1 MAKVPA
7 KEPSLNDALQG
18 DLFANALTG
27 TPTKDLS
34 DIPSDGDNAKANT
47 KLKTKAKAKAKA
59 SAKAKS
65 KVQAALE
72 AKAESKGDANTEAKV
87 ESKSK
92 VKTKDKNKAEPK
104 LQAET
109 KSEAT
114 AKSKGKVQA
123 IAEANAESKSE
134 AQTETKVESKSKNK
148 AKAEVKTDAQTKSH
162 DKTKDNAKAQA
173 KAGSKDKVKTKSKAK
188 HQGQSLT
195 SGKDNIKS
203 NEVLLD
209 PSLELILD
217 AADDSNADTQVIST
231 ATATAS
237 ALTKV
242 KANKHAHKANKS
254 QDKDLVLDA
263 NELSNRANMGLLTDT
278 EQTLL
283 SPLFSDVLSEQNILE
298 ESKESLL
305 TPHMSSLLEGQEL
318 EEQALE
324 SELKIVSCTEV
335 NSSASASAG
344 SSTSANT
351 SDSDSTSASSSE
363 SAQSQSYAS
372 NSDTSHSDT
381 KGKSNESVKIEL
393 GLGAL
398 GSLGANLSDSGEF
411 ELKVQ
416 TLQELEALD
425 KASGQDKADTEDNNA
440 KQGSLFL
447 EGYVVGQGGLFD
459 DVNDE
464 VVNNNDDIE
473 LVYVPLKEV
482 SLQEKFSDV
491 LAPSE
496 NLPELG
502 EDESDSDVD
511 IYAPQEPAFNFFEP
525 SPDSLQA
532 SQFPSFGAETSTHT
546 SAGGSAGGSASASTG
561 ANAEVKA
568 MGEGKAVMVNHEV
581 ESDSTMATESQ
592 DDTKVKATATR
603 KARAG
608 AKASA
613 NAGSKSRVKA
623 DSKDGTGASAGVD
636 LVTQVGADA
645 GAEAEA
651 GAGAGAKTSAKAKAK
666 VVYEPYEYPIDPKV
680 YAVCGID
687 EAGRGP
693 LMGDVVAACVI
704 LDHNHMIEGLN
715 DSKKLT
721 EKARD
726 ALAPIIKE
734 QAIAYGIGRASPQEI
749 DSLNILNATF
759 LAMRRAF
766 DAMQKSCNLAL
777 IDGNKIPKTFSDIPM
792 VMEAVVK
799 GDARVAE
806 ISAASI
812 LAKTT
817 RDADCYELD
826 KLYPEYGFARHKGYP
841 TKDHLEALANLPI
854 LPCYRKSYGPVKK
867 LLAGSQDEV
876 GAISPN
882 VQKRLETAKDTKRK
896 KLDELLTENTLISL
910 DDFA

>member
-27 TPTKDLS
+27 TPTKDLK
-34 DIPSDGDNAKANT
+34 DILSDGDNAKANT
-47 KLKTKAKAKAKA
+47 KLKTKSKAKAKA

-65 KVQAALE
+65 TSSAPVHSQSQDKSQATGNSHNKAQAKIE
-72 AKAESKGDANTEAKV
+72 AKADTKADSKAKNKADAKGESKG
-87 ESKSK
+87 
-92 VKTKDKNKAEPK
+92 
-104 LQAET
+104 
-109 KSEAT
+109 
-114 AKSKGKVQA
+114 KGKA
-123 IAEANAESKSE
+123 KADSNAK
-134 AQTETKVESKSKNK
+134 AKTKSKNK
-148 AKAEVKTDAQTKSH
+148 ADVK
-162 DKTKDNAKAQA
+162 AKA
-173 KAGSKDKVKTKSKAK
+173 KLKAK
-188 HQGQSLT
+188 HQSQSLA
-195 SGKDNIKS
+195 SGKDDGKS

-209 PSLELILD
+209 PSLELINNS
-217 AADDSNADTQVIST
+217 AQSSN
-231 ATATAS
+231 ATATTNATAP

-263 NELSNRANMGLLTDT
+263 NANELRNRPNMGLLTDT

-298 ESKESLL
+298 ESKDSILS
-305 TPHMSSLLEGQEL
+305 PHMSSLLEGQEL
-318 EEQALE
+318 EGQELG
-324 SELKIVSCTEV
+324 SELNIVSCTEV
-335 NSSASASAG
+335 NSAASESAISSTSASASA
-344 SSTSANT
+344 SANT
-351 SDSDSTSASSSE
+351 SNSASSSD
-363 SAQSQSYAS
+363 SVQSQSDAS

-398 GSLGANLSDSGEF
+398 GSLGALGANLPDSGEF

-447 EGYVVGQGGLFD
+447 EGYIVGQGGLFD

-464 VVNNNDDIE
+464 VVNNNNDDIE

-502 EDESDSDVD
+502 EDESYSDVD

-532 SQFPSFGAETSTHT
+532 SQLPSLGAEASTHT
-546 SAGGSAGGSASASTG
+546 SVGGSASSASASTG

-581 ESDSTMATESQ
+581 ESDSTMATKSQ

-608 AKASA
+608 AT
-613 NAGSKSRVKA
+613 SRVKA
-623 DSKDGTGASAGVD
+623 DSKDGTGAGAGAD

-645 GAEAEA
+645 GADAEAGAGA

-854 LPCYRKSYGPVKK
+854 LPCYRKSYGPVKN

-876 GAISPN
+876 ETISPN
-882 VQKRLETAKDTKRK
+882 VQKRLETAKDTKQK

>member
-1 MAKVPA
+1 MATVPA
-7 KEPSLNDALQG
+7 NEPSLNDALQG
-18 DLFANALTG
+18 DLFANALTD
-27 TPTKDLS
+27 TPTKDLK
-34 DIPSDGDNAKANT
+34 DILSDGDNAKANT
-47 KLKTKAKAKAKA
+47 KLNTKAKAKAKT

-65 KVQAALE
+65 TASAPAHSHSQDKSQATGNSHNKAHAKIE
-72 AKAESKGDANTEAKV
+72 AKAD
-87 ESKSK
+87 SKSK
-92 VKTKDKNKAEPK
+92 AKT
-104 LQAET
+104 
-109 KSEAT
+109 
-114 AKSKGKVQA
+114 
-123 IAEANAESKSE
+123 
-134 AQTETKVESKSKNK
+134 KSKNK
-148 AKAEVKTDAQTKSH
+148 ADAKGEAKA
-162 DKTKDNAKAQA
+162 NAKL
-173 KAGSKDKVKTKSKAK
+173 KAK
-188 HQGQSLT
+188 QQGQSLA
-195 SGKDNIKS
+195 SGKDNSNS

-209 PSLELILD
+209 SSLELILD
-217 AADDSNADTQVIST
+217 VADGSNADTQVIST
-231 ATATAS
+231 ATATATGS
-237 ALTKV
+237 DLTKV

-263 NELSNRANMGLLTDT
+263 NELRNRANMGLLTDT

-298 ESKESLL
+298 ESKDSLL
-305 TPHMSSLLEGQEL
+305 TPYMSSLLEGQEL

-335 NSSASASAG
+335 NNSASASA
-344 SSTSANT
+344 SANT
-351 SDSDSTSASSSE
+351 SESDSTSASYSE
-363 SAQSQSYAS
+363 SAQSQSDAS

-381 KGKSNESVKIEL
+381 KGKSNESVEPEI

-398 GSLGANLSDSGEF
+398 GSLGDNLSDSGEF

-416 TLQELEALD
+416 TLQELEALN

-464 VVNNNDDIE
+464 VVSNNDDIE
-473 LVYVPLKEV
+473 LVYVPLKKV

-502 EDESDSDVD
+502 EDESYSDVD
-511 IYAPQEPAFNFFEP
+511 IYAPQEPALNFFEP
-525 SPDSLQA
+525 SHDSLQA
-532 SQFPSFGAETSTHT
+532 SQFPALGSEASINT
-546 SAGGSAGGSASASTG
+546 SAGGSASSASASTG
-561 ANAEVKA
+561 ANAEDKA
-568 MGEGKAVMVNHEV
+568 MDEGVAVMVNNEV
-581 ESDSTMATESQ
+581 ENDSTMATESQ
-592 DDTKVKATATR
+592 DDTKVKAKATR

-608 AKASA
+608 A
-613 NAGSKSRVKA
+613 KSRVKA
-623 DSKDGTGASAGVD
+623 DSKDGTGSGAGA
-636 LVTQVGADA
+636 VTQAGADA
-645 GAEAEA
+645 GVEAEA
-651 GAGAGAKTSAKAKAK
+651 GAGAGAKTSAKAKAKAK

-734 QAIAYGIGRASPQEI
+734 HAIAYGIGRASPQEI

-777 IDGNKIPKTFSDIPM
+777 IDGNKIPKTFSDVPM

-812 LAKTT
+812 LAKTA

-841 TKDHLEALANLPI
+841 TKDHLEALAKLPI

-876 GAISPN
+876 GTISPN
-882 VQKRLETAKDTKRK
+882 VQKRLDTAKDTKQK

>member
-27 TPTKDLS
+27 TTTKDLK
-34 DIPSDGDNAKANT
+34 DILSDGDNAKANT
-47 KLKTKAKAKAKA
+47 KLKTKSKAKAKA

-65 KVQAALE
+65 TSSAPVHSQSQDKSQATGNSHNKAQAKIE
-72 AKAESKGDANTEAKV
+72 AKADTKADSKAKNKADAKGESKG
-87 ESKSK
+87 
-92 VKTKDKNKAEPK
+92 
-104 LQAET
+104 
-109 KSEAT
+109 
-114 AKSKGKVQA
+114 KGKA
-123 IAEANAESKSE
+123 KADSNAK
-134 AQTETKVESKSKNK
+134 AKTKSKNK
-148 AKAEVKTDAQTKSH
+148 ADVK
-162 DKTKDNAKAQA
+162 AKA
-173 KAGSKDKVKTKSKAK
+173 KLKAK
-188 HQGQSLT
+188 HQSQSLA
-195 SGKDNIKS
+195 SGKDDGKS

-209 PSLELILD
+209 PSLELINNS
-217 AADDSNADTQVIST
+217 AQSSN
-231 ATATAS
+231 ATATTNATAP

-242 KANKHAHKANKS
+242 KANKHAHHTNKS
-254 QDKDLVLDA
+254 QDKELVLGSNS

-298 ESKESLL
+298 ESKDSLL

-318 EEQALE
+318 EGQALE

-335 NSSASASAG
+335 NSSASA
-344 SSTSANT
+344 NT

-363 SAQSQSYAS
+363 SVQSQSDAS

-398 GSLGANLSDSGEF
+398 GSLGANLPDSGEF

-425 KASGQDKADTEDNNA
+425 KVSGQDKSDAEDNNA

-525 SPDSLQA
+525 SSDSLQA
-532 SQFPSFGAETSTHT
+532 SQFPSLGAEASTHT
-546 SAGGSAGGSASASTG
+546 SAGGSASSASASTG

-568 MGEGKAVMVNHEV
+568 MGEGEAVIVNHEV
-581 ESDSTMATESQ
+581 ESDSTMATKSQ

-603 KARAG
+603 KARA
-608 AKASA
+608 SA
-613 NAGSKSRVKA
+613 KSRVKA
-623 DSKDGTGASAGVD
+623 DSKDGTGAGAD

-645 GAEAEA
+645 GADAEAGAGA

-841 TKDHLEALANLPI
+841 TKDHLEALAKLPI

-876 GAISPN
+876 ETISPN
-882 VQKRLETAKDTKRK
+882 VQKRLETAKDTKQK

>member
-27 TPTKDLS
+27 TPNKDLK

-47 KLKTKAKAKAKA
+47 KLKTKAKAKA

-65 KVQAALE
+65 TASAPVHSQSQDKSPATGNSHNQAQAKIE
-72 AKAESKGDANTEAKV
+72 AKAETKADSKA
-87 ESKSK
+87 
-92 VKTKDKNKAEPK
+92 
-104 LQAET
+104 
-109 KSEAT
+109 
-114 AKSKGKVQA
+114 
-123 IAEANAESKSE
+123 
-134 AQTETKVESKSKNK
+134 KSKNK
-148 AKAEVKTDAQTKSH
+148 ADAKGE
-162 DKTKDNAKAQA
+162 AKA
-173 KAGSKDKVKTKSKAK
+173 KAK
-188 HQGQSLT
+188 LKANHQGQSLT
-195 SGKDNIKS
+195 SGKDNSKS

-217 AADDSNADTQVIST
+217 AADGSNADTQVISTAT

-263 NELSNRANMGLLTDT
+263 NELSNRANMGLLTDN

-298 ESKESLL
+298 ESKDSLL
-305 TPHMSSLLEGQEL
+305 TSHMSSLLEGQEL
-318 EEQALE
+318 EGQALE
-324 SELKIVSCTEV
+324 AELKIVSCTEV
-335 NSSASASAG
+335 INSASASAS
-344 SSTSANT
+344 SSTSVNT

-363 SAQSQSYAS
+363 SAQSQSDAS
-372 NSDTSHSDT
+372 NSETSHSDT

-398 GSLGANLSDSGEF
+398 GSLGANLSDGGEF

-532 SQFPSFGAETSTHT
+532 SQFPSLGAETSTHA
-546 SAGGSAGGSASASTG
+546 SAGGSTSSASACTV

-568 MGEGKAVMVNHEV
+568 IGEGEAVMVNHEV
-581 ESDSTMATESQ
+581 ESDSTMATKSQ

-608 AKASA
+608 AK
-613 NAGSKSRVKA
+613 NRVKA
-623 DSKDGTGASAGVD
+623 DSKEGTGTGAGAGLVAQAGASAGA
-636 LVTQVGADA
+636 GAGASAGAGA

-651 GAGAGAKTSAKAKAK
+651 GAGAKTSAKSKAK

-841 TKDHLEALANLPI
+841 TKDHLEALAKLPI

-882 VQKRLETAKDTKRK
+882 VQKRLETAKDTKQK
-896 KLDELLTENTLISL
+896 KLDELLIENTLISL

>member
-27 TPTKDLS
+27 TPTNDLK

-65 KVQAALE
+65 TASAPVHSQSQDKSPATGNSHNKAQAKIE
-72 AKAESKGDANTEAKV
+72 AKAETKADSKAKA
-87 ESKSK
+87 
-92 VKTKDKNKAEPK
+92 KNKAD
-104 LQAET
+104 
-109 KSEAT
+109 
-114 AKSKGKVQA
+114 AKGESKGKA
-123 IAEANAESKSE
+123 KADSK
-134 AQTETKVESKSKNK
+134 AKSKNK
-148 AKAEVKTDAQTKSH
+148 ADAKGE
-162 DKTKDNAKAQA
+162 AKAKA
-173 KAGSKDKVKTKSKAK
+173 KLKAK
-188 HQGQSLT
+188 HQGQSLA
-195 SGKDNIKS
+195 SGKDNSKS

-217 AADDSNADTQVIST
+217 AADGSNADTQVIST

-298 ESKESLL
+298 ESKDSLL
-305 TPHMSSLLEGQEL
+305 TSHMSSLLEEQEL
-318 EEQALE
+318 EGQALE
-324 SELKIVSCTEV
+324 SELKILNCTEV
-335 NSSASASAG
+335 NSSASASV
-344 SSTSANT
+344 SSSASANT
-351 SDSDSTSASSSE
+351 SDSDSTSASSIK
-363 SAQSQSYAS
+363 SAQSQSDAS

-381 KGKSNESVKIEL
+381 KGKNNESVKIEL

-398 GSLGANLSDSGEF
+398 GSLGALGANLSDSGEF

-447 EGYVVGQGGLFD
+447 EGYIVGQGGLFD

-511 IYAPQEPAFNFFEP
+511 IYAPQEPAFIFFEP
-525 SPDSLQA
+525 SADSLQA
-532 SQFPSFGAETSTHT
+532 SQFPSLGAEASTHT
-546 SAGGSAGGSASASTG
+546 SAGGSASSASASTG

-568 MGEGKAVMVNHEV
+568 MGDGEAVMVNHEV
-581 ESDSTMATESQ
+581 ESDSTMATKSQ
-592 DDTKVKATATR
+592 EDTKVKATATR

-608 AKASA
+608 AK
-613 NAGSKSRVKA
+613 NRVKA
-623 DSKDGTGASAGVD
+623 DPKDGTGASAGAD
-636 LVTQVGADA
+636 LVAQVGA

-651 GAGAGAKTSAKAKAK
+651 GAGAGAKTSAKAKAKAK

-841 TKDHLEALANLPI
+841 TKDHLEALAKLPI

-882 VQKRLETAKDTKRK
+882 VQKRLETAKDTKQK
-896 KLDELLTENTLISL
+896 KLDELLIENTLISL

>member
-18 DLFANALTG
+18 DLFANALTD
-27 TPTKDLS
+27 TTTKDLK
-34 DIPSDGDNAKANT
+34 DILSDGDNAKANT
-47 KLKTKAKAKAKA
+47 QLKTKAKAKAKA
-59 SAKAKS
+59 SAKDKSTASAPVHSQSQDKSQATGNSHNKAQAKI
-65 KVQAALE
+65 E
-72 AKAESKGDANTEAKV
+72 AKADTKADSKAKAKNKADAKGESKG
-87 ESKSK
+87 
-92 VKTKDKNKAEPK
+92 
-104 LQAET
+104 
-109 KSEAT
+109 
-114 AKSKGKVQA
+114 KGKA
-123 IAEANAESKSE
+123 KADSK
-134 AQTETKVESKSKNK
+134 AKAKTKSKNK
-148 AKAEVKTDAQTKSH
+148 DDAKGEAKAK
-162 DKTKDNAKAQA
+162 AKLM
-173 KAGSKDKVKTKSKAK
+173 AK
-188 HQGQSLT
+188 HQNQSLA
-195 SGKDNIKS
+195 SGKDDGKS

-209 PSLELILD
+209 PSLELINNS
-217 AADDSNADTQVIST
+217 AQSSN
-231 ATATAS
+231 ATATTNATAP

-242 KANKHAHKANKS
+242 KANKHAHHANKS
-254 QDKDLVLDA
+254 QYKELVLGSNS

-298 ESKESLL
+298 ESKDSLL
-305 TPHMSSLLEGQEL
+305 TPHMSSLLEG
-318 EEQALE
+318 QALE

-335 NSSASASAG
+335 NSSASASA
-344 SSTSANT
+344 SASYSASANT

-363 SAQSQSYAS
+363 SAQSQSDAS

-398 GSLGANLSDSGEF
+398 GSLVANLPDSGEF

-425 KASGQDKADTEDNNA
+425 KVSGQDKSDAEDNNA

-464 VVNNNDDIE
+464 VVNNNNDDIE

-532 SQFPSFGAETSTHT
+532 SQLPSLGAEASTHT
-546 SAGGSAGGSASASTG
+546 SVGGSASSASASTG
-561 ANAEVKA
+561 ANAE
-568 MGEGKAVMVNHEV
+568 GEVVMVNHEV
-581 ESDSTMATESQ
+581 ESDSTMATKSQ

-608 AKASA
+608 AK
-613 NAGSKSRVKA
+613 SRVKA
-623 DSKDGTGASAGVD
+623 DSNDGTGAGAD

-645 GAEAEA
+645 GADAEA

-841 TKDHLEALANLPI
+841 TKDHLEALAKLPI

-876 GAISPN
+876 ETISPN
-882 VQKRLETAKDTKRK
+882 VQKRLETAKDTKQK

>member
-27 TPTKDLS
+27 TPTKDLK
-34 DIPSDGDNAKANT
+34 DILSDGDNAKANT
-47 KLKTKAKAKAKA
+47 KLKTKANAKAKA

-65 KVQAALE
+65 TSSAPVHSQSQDKSPATGNSHNKAQAKIE
-72 AKAESKGDANTEAKV
+72 AKAETKADSKAKNNADAKGE
-87 ESKSK
+87 
-92 VKTKDKNKAEPK
+92 
-104 LQAET
+104 
-109 KSEAT
+109 
-114 AKSKGKVQA
+114 SKGKA
-123 IAEANAESKSE
+123 KADSK
-134 AQTETKVESKSKNK
+134 AKAKTKSKNK
-148 AKAEVKTDAQTKSH
+148 ADAKGE
-162 DKTKDNAKAQA
+162 AKAKA
-173 KAGSKDKVKTKSKAK
+173 KLKPK
-188 HQGQSLT
+188 HQGQSLA
-195 SGKDNIKS
+195 SGKDNSKS

-217 AADDSNADTQVIST
+217 AADGSNADTQVIS
-231 ATATAS
+231 TATAS

-263 NELSNRANMGLLTDT
+263 NELSNRANVGLLTDT

-318 EEQALE
+318 EEQARE

-335 NSSASASAG
+335 NSSANAIASASY
-344 SSTSANT
+344 STSANT

-363 SAQSQSYAS
+363 SAQSQSDAS

-393 GLGAL
+393 GLEAL
-398 GSLGANLSDSGEF
+398 GSLGALGANLSDSGEF

-425 KASGQDKADTEDNNA
+425 KASGQDKADAEDNNA

-532 SQFPSFGAETSTHT
+532 SQFPSLGAETSTHT

-581 ESDSTMATESQ
+581 ESDSTMATKSQ

-608 AKASA
+608 A
-613 NAGSKSRVKA
+613 KSRVKA

-651 GAGAGAKTSAKAKAK
+651 GAGAGAGAKTSAKAKAKAK

-882 VQKRLETAKDTKRK
+882 VQKRLETAKDTKQK
-896 KLDELLTENTLISL
+896 KLDELLAENTLISL

>member
-18 DLFANALTG
+18 DLFANALTD
-27 TPTKDLS
+27 TTTKDLK
-34 DIPSDGDNAKANT
+34 DILSDGDNAKANT
-47 KLKTKAKAKAKA
+47 KLKTKSKAKAKA

-65 KVQAALE
+65 TSSAPVHSQSQDKSQATGNSHNKAQAKIE
-72 AKAESKGDANTEAKV
+72 AKADTKADSKAKNKADAKGESKG
-87 ESKSK
+87 
-92 VKTKDKNKAEPK
+92 
-104 LQAET
+104 
-109 KSEAT
+109 
-114 AKSKGKVQA
+114 KGKA
-123 IAEANAESKSE
+123 KADSNAK
-134 AQTETKVESKSKNK
+134 AKTKSKNK
-148 AKAEVKTDAQTKSH
+148 ADVK
-162 DKTKDNAKAQA
+162 AKA
-173 KAGSKDKVKTKSKAK
+173 KLKAK
-188 HQGQSLT
+188 HQSQSLA
-195 SGKDNIKS
+195 SGKDDGKS

-209 PSLELILD
+209 PSLELINNS
-217 AADDSNADTQVIST
+217 AQSSNAT
-231 ATATAS
+231 APVLA
-237 ALTKV
+237 KV
-242 KANKHAHKANKS
+242 KANKHSHKANKS
-254 QDKDLVLDA
+254 QDKELVLGS
-263 NELSNRANMGLLTDT
+263 NSKELSNRANMGLLTDT

-298 ESKESLL
+298 ESKDSLL

-318 EEQALE
+318 EGQALE

-335 NSSASASAG
+335 NSSASA
-344 SSTSANT
+344 NT

-363 SAQSQSYAS
+363 SVQSQSDAS

-398 GSLGANLSDSGEF
+398 GSLGANLPDSGEF

-425 KASGQDKADTEDNNA
+425 KVSGQDKSDAEDNNA

-525 SPDSLQA
+525 SSDSLQA
-532 SQFPSFGAETSTHT
+532 SQFPSLGAEASTHT
-546 SAGGSAGGSASASTG
+546 SAGGSASSASASTG

-568 MGEGKAVMVNHEV
+568 MGEGEAVIVNHEV
-581 ESDSTMATESQ
+581 ESDSTMATKSQ

-608 AKASA
+608 AK
-613 NAGSKSRVKA
+613 SRVKA
-623 DSKDGTGASAGVD
+623 DSKDGTGAGAD

-645 GAEAEA
+645 GADAEAGA

-841 TKDHLEALANLPI
+841 TKDHLEALAKLPI

-876 GAISPN
+876 ETISPN
-882 VQKRLETAKDTKRK
+882 VQKRLETAKDTKQK

>member
-18 DLFANALTG
+18 DLFANALIG

-47 KLKTKAKAKAKA
+47 QLKTKAKAKAKA
-59 SAKAKS
+59 SAKDKSTASAPVHSQSQDKSQATGNSHNKAQAKI
-65 KVQAALE
+65 E
-72 AKAESKGDANTEAKV
+72 AKADTKADSKSKAKNKADAKGESKG
-87 ESKSK
+87 
-92 VKTKDKNKAEPK
+92 
-104 LQAET
+104 
-109 KSEAT
+109 
-114 AKSKGKVQA
+114 KGKA
-123 IAEANAESKSE
+123 KADSK
-134 AQTETKVESKSKNK
+134 AKAKTKSKNK
-148 AKAEVKTDAQTKSH
+148 DDAKGEAKAK
-162 DKTKDNAKAQA
+162 AKL
-173 KAGSKDKVKTKSKAK
+173 KAK
-188 HQGQSLT
+188 HQGQSLA
-195 SGKDNIKS
+195 SGKDDGKS

-209 PSLELILD
+209 PSLELINNS
-217 AADDSNADTQVIST
+217 AQSSN
-231 ATATAS
+231 ATATTNATAP

-242 KANKHAHKANKS
+242 KANKHAHHTNKS
-254 QDKDLVLDA
+254 QDKELVLGSNS

-298 ESKESLL
+298 ESKDSLL
-305 TPHMSSLLEGQEL
+305 TPHMSSLLEEQEL
-318 EEQALE
+318 EGQALE

-335 NSSASASAG
+335 NSSASESAS

-363 SAQSQSYAS
+363 SAQSQSDAS

-398 GSLGANLSDSGEF
+398 GSLGSLGANLTDGGEF

-425 KASGQDKADTEDNNA
+425 KVSGQDKSDAEDNNA

-464 VVNNNDDIE
+464 VVNNNNNDDIE

-532 SQFPSFGAETSTHT
+532 SQFPSLSAEASTHT
-546 SAGGSAGGSASASTG
+546 SAGGSASSASASTG

-568 MGEGKAVMVNHEV
+568 MGEGEAVIVNHEV
-581 ESDSTMATESQ
+581 ESDSTMATKSQ

-603 KARAG
+603 KARA
-608 AKASA
+608 SA
-613 NAGSKSRVKA
+613 KSRVKA
-623 DSKDGTGASAGVD
+623 DSKDGTGAGAD

-645 GAEAEA
+645 GADAEA

-841 TKDHLEALANLPI
+841 TKDHLEALAKLPI

-876 GAISPN
+876 ETISPN
-882 VQKRLETAKDTKRK
+882 VQKRLETAKDTKQK

>member
-7 KEPSLNDALQG
+7 NEPSLNDALQG

-27 TPTKDLS
+27 TTTKDLS

-59 SAKAKS
+59 SAKDKSTASAPVHSQSQDKSQATGNSHNKAQAKI
-65 KVQAALE
+65 E
-72 AKAESKGDANTEAKV
+72 AKADTKAD
-87 ESKSK
+87 SKS
-92 VKTKDKNKAEPK
+92 KDKNKDDAK
-104 LQAET
+104 G
-109 KSEAT
+109 EA
-114 AKSKGKVQA
+114 
-123 IAEANAESKSE
+123 
-134 AQTETKVESKSKNK
+134 K
-148 AKAEVKTDAQTKSH
+148 AKAKLM
-162 DKTKDNAKAQA
+162 
-173 KAGSKDKVKTKSKAK
+173 AK
-188 HQGQSLT
+188 HQSQSLA
-195 SGKDNIKS
+195 SGKDDGKS

-209 PSLELILD
+209 PSLELINNS
-217 AADDSNADTQVIST
+217 AQSSN
-231 ATATAS
+231 ATATTNATAP

-242 KANKHAHKANKS
+242 KANKHAHHTNKS
-254 QDKDLVLDA
+254 QDKELVLGSNS

-298 ESKESLL
+298 ESKDSLL

-318 EEQALE
+318 EGQALE

-335 NSSASASAG
+335 NSSASASA
-344 SSTSANT
+344 SASYSASANT

-363 SAQSQSYAS
+363 SAQSQSDAS

-398 GSLGANLSDSGEF
+398 GSLGANLPDSGEF

-525 SPDSLQA
+525 SLDSLQA
-532 SQFPSFGAETSTHT
+532 SQFPSLGAEASTHT
-546 SAGGSAGGSASASTG
+546 SAGGSASSASASTG

-568 MGEGKAVMVNHEV
+568 MGEGEAVIINHEV
-581 ESDSTMATESQ
+581 ESDSTMATKSQ

-608 AKASA
+608 AK
-613 NAGSKSRVKA
+613 SRVKA
-623 DSKDGTGASAGVD
+623 DSKDGTGAGAD

-645 GAEAEA
+645 GADAEAGAGA

-841 TKDHLEALANLPI
+841 TKDHLEALAKLPI

-882 VQKRLETAKDTKRK
+882 VQKRLETAKDTKQK
-896 KLDELLTENTLISL
+896 KLDELLAENTLISL

>member
-18 DLFANALTG
+18 DLFANALTD
-27 TPTKDLS
+27 TTTKDLS

-47 KLKTKAKAKAKA
+47 QLKTKAKAKAKA
-59 SAKAKS
+59 SAKDKSTASAPVHSQSQDKSQATGNSHNKAQAKI
-65 KVQAALE
+65 E
-72 AKAESKGDANTEAKV
+72 AKADTKADSKSKAKNKADAKGESKG
-87 ESKSK
+87 
-92 VKTKDKNKAEPK
+92 
-104 LQAET
+104 
-109 KSEAT
+109 
-114 AKSKGKVQA
+114 KGKA
-123 IAEANAESKSE
+123 KADSK
-134 AQTETKVESKSKNK
+134 AKAKTKSKNK
-148 AKAEVKTDAQTKSH
+148 DDAKGEAKAK
-162 DKTKDNAKAQA
+162 AKL
-173 KAGSKDKVKTKSKAK
+173 KAK
-188 HQGQSLT
+188 HQGQSLA
-195 SGKDNIKS
+195 SGKDDGKS

-209 PSLELILD
+209 PSLELINNS
-217 AADDSNADTQVIST
+217 AQSSNAT
-231 ATATAS
+231 APVLA
-237 ALTKV
+237 KV
-242 KANKHAHKANKS
+242 KANKHSHKANKS
-254 QDKDLVLDA
+254 QDKELVLGSNS

-298 ESKESLL
+298 ESKDSLL

-318 EEQALE
+318 EGQALE

-335 NSSASASAG
+335 NSSASESAS

-363 SAQSQSYAS
+363 SAQSQSDAS

-398 GSLGANLSDSGEF
+398 GSLGSLGANLTDGGEF

-425 KASGQDKADTEDNNA
+425 KVSGQDKSDAEDNNA

-464 VVNNNDDIE
+464 VVNNNNNDDIE

-525 SPDSLQA
+525 SSDSLQA
-532 SQFPSFGAETSTHT
+532 SQFPSLGAEASTHT
-546 SAGGSAGGSASASTG
+546 SAGGSASSASASTG

-568 MGEGKAVMVNHEV
+568 MGEGEAVIVNHEV
-581 ESDSTMATESQ
+581 ESDSTMATKSQ

-608 AKASA
+608 AK
-613 NAGSKSRVKA
+613 SRVKA
-623 DSKDGTGASAGVD
+623 DSKDGTGAGAD

-645 GAEAEA
+645 GADAEA

-841 TKDHLEALANLPI
+841 TKDHLEALAKLPI

-876 GAISPN
+876 ETISPN
-882 VQKRLETAKDTKRK
+882 VQKRLETAKDTKQK

>member
-18 DLFANALTG
+18 DLFANALTD
-27 TPTKDLS
+27 TTTKDLS

-47 KLKTKAKAKAKA
+47 QLKTKAKAKAKA
-59 SAKAKS
+59 SAKDKSTASAPVHSQSQDKSQATGNSHNKAQAKI
-65 KVQAALE
+65 E
-72 AKAESKGDANTEAKV
+72 AKADTKADSKSKAKNKADAKGESKG
-87 ESKSK
+87 
-92 VKTKDKNKAEPK
+92 
-104 LQAET
+104 
-109 KSEAT
+109 
-114 AKSKGKVQA
+114 KGKA
-123 IAEANAESKSE
+123 KADSK
-134 AQTETKVESKSKNK
+134 AKAKTKSKNK
-148 AKAEVKTDAQTKSH
+148 DDAKGEAKAK
-162 DKTKDNAKAQA
+162 AKLM
-173 KAGSKDKVKTKSKAK
+173 AK
-188 HQGQSLT
+188 HQNQSLA
-195 SGKDNIKS
+195 SGKDDGKS

-209 PSLELILD
+209 PSLELINNS
-217 AADDSNADTQVIST
+217 AQSSN
-231 ATATAS
+231 ATATTNATAP

-242 KANKHAHKANKS
+242 KANKHAHHANKS
-254 QDKDLVLDA
+254 QDKELVLGS
-263 NELSNRANMGLLTDT
+263 NSKELSNRANMGLLTDT

-298 ESKESLL
+298 ESKDSLL

-318 EEQALE
+318 EGQALE

-335 NSSASASAG
+335 NSSA
-344 SSTSANT
+344 SANT

-363 SAQSQSYAS
+363 SAQSQSDAS

-398 GSLGANLSDSGEF
+398 GSLGANLPDSGEF

-425 KASGQDKADTEDNNA
+425 KVSGQDKSDAEDNNA

-525 SPDSLQA
+525 SSDSLQA
-532 SQFPSFGAETSTHT
+532 SQFPSLGAEASTHT
-546 SAGGSAGGSASASTG
+546 SAGGSASSASASTG

-568 MGEGKAVMVNHEV
+568 MGEGEAVIVNHEV
-581 ESDSTMATESQ
+581 ESDSTMATKSQ

-603 KARAG
+603 KARA
-608 AKASA
+608 SA
-613 NAGSKSRVKA
+613 KSRVKA
-623 DSKDGTGASAGVD
+623 DSKDGTGAGAD

-645 GAEAEA
+645 GADAEAGAGA

-841 TKDHLEALANLPI
+841 TKDHLEALAKLPI

-876 GAISPN
+876 ETISPN
-882 VQKRLETAKDTKRK
+882 VQKRLETAKDTKQK

>member
-27 TPTKDLS
+27 TPTKDLK
-34 DIPSDGDNAKANT
+34 DILSDGDNARANT

-59 SAKAKS
+59 KASAKAKS
-65 KVQAALE
+65 TASAPVHSQSQDKSPATGNSHNKAQAKIE
-72 AKAESKGDANTEAKV
+72 AKAETKADSKAKNNADAKGE
-87 ESKSK
+87 
-92 VKTKDKNKAEPK
+92 
-104 LQAET
+104 
-109 KSEAT
+109 
-114 AKSKGKVQA
+114 SKGKA
-123 IAEANAESKSE
+123 KADSK
-134 AQTETKVESKSKNK
+134 AKAKTKSKNK
-148 AKAEVKTDAQTKSH
+148 ADAKGE
-162 DKTKDNAKAQA
+162 AKAKA
-173 KAGSKDKVKTKSKAK
+173 KLKAK

-195 SGKDNIKS
+195 SGKDNSKS

-217 AADDSNADTQVIST
+217 AADGSNADTQVIST

-324 SELKIVSCTEV
+324 SELKILSCTEV
-335 NSSASASAG
+335 NSAASESAISSTSDSASA
-344 SSTSANT
+344 SANT

-363 SAQSQSYAS
+363 SAQSQSDAS

-381 KGKSNESVKIEL
+381 KGKSNESVKQEF

-398 GSLGANLSDSGEF
+398 GSLGALGANLSDSGEF

-532 SQFPSFGAETSTHT
+532 SQFPSLGAEASIHT
-546 SAGGSAGGSASASTG
+546 SAGGSASASTG

-636 LVTQVGADA
+636 LVAHVGADA

-651 GAGAGAKTSAKAKAK
+651 GAGAGAKTSAKAKAKAKAK

-867 LLAGSQDEV
+867 LLAGSQDDIET
-876 GAISPN
+876 ISPN
-882 VQKRLETAKDTKRK
+882 VQKRLETAKDTKQK
-896 KLDELLTENTLISL
+896 KLDELLIENTLISL

>member
-27 TPTKDLS
+27 TPTNDLK

-47 KLKTKAKAKAKA
+47 KLKTKDKAKA

-65 KVQAALE
+65 KASAPVHSQSQDKSPATGNSHNKAQAKIE
-72 AKAESKGDANTEAKV
+72 AKAETKADSKDKA
-87 ESKSK
+87 
-92 VKTKDKNKAEPK
+92 KNKAD
-104 LQAET
+104 
-109 KSEAT
+109 
-114 AKSKGKVQA
+114 AKGESKGKA
-123 IAEANAESKSE
+123 KADSK
-134 AQTETKVESKSKNK
+134 AKAKTKSKNK
-148 AKAEVKTDAQTKSH
+148 ADAKGEA
-162 DKTKDNAKAQA
+162 NAKA
-173 KAGSKDKVKTKSKAK
+173 KLKAK
-188 HQGQSLT
+188 HQEQSLT
-195 SGKDNIKS
+195 SGKDNSKS

-217 AADDSNADTQVIST
+217 AADGSNADTQVIST

-254 QDKDLVLDA
+254 QDKDLVLYA

-298 ESKESLL
+298 ESKDSLL
-305 TPHMSSLLEGQEL
+305 TSHMSSLLEEQEL
-318 EEQALE
+318 EGQALE
-324 SELKIVSCTEV
+324 SELKILSCTEV
-335 NSSASASAG
+335 NSSASAS
-344 SSTSANT
+344 SSTSANN

-363 SAQSQSYAS
+363 SAQSQSDAS

-381 KGKSNESVKIEL
+381 KGNSNESVKIEL

-464 VVNNNDDIE
+464 VVNNNNDDIE

-502 EDESDSDVD
+502 EDESYSDVD

-525 SPDSLQA
+525 SADSLQA
-532 SQFPSFGAETSTHT
+532 SQFPSLGSETSTHA
-546 SAGGSAGGSASASTG
+546 SAGGSASSASASTG

-568 MGEGKAVMVNHEV
+568 MDGAEAVMVNHEV

-608 AKASA
+608 AKTSA
-613 NAGSKSRVKA
+613 K
-623 DSKDGTGASAGVD
+623 
-636 LVTQVGADA
+636 
-645 GAEAEA
+645 
-651 GAGAGAKTSAKAKAK
+651 AKAKAK
-666 VVYEPYEYPIDPKV
+666 VVYEPFEYPIDPKV

-841 TKDHLEALANLPI
+841 TKDHLEALAKLPI

-882 VQKRLETAKDTKRK
+882 VQKRLETAKDTKQK
-896 KLDELLTENTLISL
+896 KLDELLIENTLISL

>member
-27 TPTKDLS
+27 TPTNDLK

-47 KLKTKAKAKAKA
+47 KLKTKDKAKA

-65 KVQAALE
+65 KASAPVHSQSQDKSPATGNSHNKAQAKIE
-72 AKAESKGDANTEAKV
+72 AKAETKADSKDKA
-87 ESKSK
+87 
-92 VKTKDKNKAEPK
+92 KNKAD
-104 LQAET
+104 
-109 KSEAT
+109 
-114 AKSKGKVQA
+114 AKGESKGKA
-123 IAEANAESKSE
+123 KADSK
-134 AQTETKVESKSKNK
+134 AKAKTKSKNK
-148 AKAEVKTDAQTKSH
+148 ADAKGEA
-162 DKTKDNAKAQA
+162 NAKA
-173 KAGSKDKVKTKSKAK
+173 KLKAK
-188 HQGQSLT
+188 HQEQSLT
-195 SGKDNIKS
+195 SGKDNSKS

-217 AADDSNADTQVIST
+217 AADGSNADTQVIST
-231 ATATAS
+231 ATATAY

-298 ESKESLL
+298 ESKDSLL
-305 TPHMSSLLEGQEL
+305 TSHMSSLLEEQEL
-318 EEQALE
+318 EGQALE
-324 SELKIVSCTEV
+324 SELKILSCTEV
-335 NSSASASAG
+335 NSSASAS

-363 SAQSQSYAS
+363 SAQSQSDAS

-381 KGKSNESVKIEL
+381 KGNSNESVKIEL

-398 GSLGANLSDSGEF
+398 GSLGANLTDSGEF

-416 TLQELEALD
+416 TLQELGALD

-464 VVNNNDDIE
+464 VVNKNNDDIE

-502 EDESDSDVD
+502 EDESYSDVD

-525 SPDSLQA
+525 SADSLQA
-532 SQFPSFGAETSTHT
+532 SQSPSLGSEVSIHT
-546 SAGGSAGGSASASTG
+546 SAGGSASSASASTG

-568 MGEGKAVMVNHEV
+568 MGDGEAVMVNHEV
-581 ESDSTMATESQ
+581 ESDSTMATKSQ
-592 DDTKVKATATR
+592 EDTKVKATATR

-608 AKASA
+608 AK
-613 NAGSKSRVKA
+613 NRVKA
-623 DSKDGTGASAGVD
+623 DSKDGTGASAGAD
-636 LVTQVGADA
+636 LVAHVGA
-645 GAEAEA
+645 GAEAEAGA

-841 TKDHLEALANLPI
+841 TKDHLEALAKLPI

-876 GAISPN
+876 VAISPN
-882 VQKRLETAKDTKRK
+882 VQKRLETAKDTKQK
-896 KLDELLTENTLISL
+896 KLDELLIENTLISL

>member
-18 DLFANALTG
+18 DLFANALTD
-27 TPTKDLS
+27 TTTKDLK
-34 DIPSDGDNAKANT
+34 DILSDGDNAKANT
-47 KLKTKAKAKAKA
+47 KLKTKSKAKAKA

-65 KVQAALE
+65 TSSAPVHSQSQDKSQATGNSHNKAQAKIE
-72 AKAESKGDANTEAKV
+72 AKADTKADSKAKNKADAKGESKG
-87 ESKSK
+87 
-92 VKTKDKNKAEPK
+92 
-104 LQAET
+104 
-109 KSEAT
+109 
-114 AKSKGKVQA
+114 KGKA
-123 IAEANAESKSE
+123 KADSNAK
-134 AQTETKVESKSKNK
+134 AKTKSKNK
-148 AKAEVKTDAQTKSH
+148 DDAKGEAKAK
-162 DKTKDNAKAQA
+162 AKLM
-173 KAGSKDKVKTKSKAK
+173 AK
-188 HQGQSLT
+188 HQSQSLA
-195 SGKDNIKS
+195 SGKDDGKS

-209 PSLELILD
+209 PSLELINNS
-217 AADDSNADTQVIST
+217 AQSSNAT
-231 ATATAS
+231 APVLA
-237 ALTKV
+237 KV
-242 KANKHAHKANKS
+242 KANKHSHKANKS
-254 QDKDLVLDA
+254 QDKELVLGS
-263 NELSNRANMGLLTDT
+263 NSKELSNRANMGLLTDT

-298 ESKESLL
+298 ESKDSLL

-318 EEQALE
+318 EGQALE

-335 NSSASASAG
+335 NSSASA
-344 SSTSANT
+344 NT

-363 SAQSQSYAS
+363 SVQSQSDAS

-398 GSLGANLSDSGEF
+398 GSLGANLPDSGEF

-425 KASGQDKADTEDNNA
+425 KVSGQDKSDAEDNNA

-525 SPDSLQA
+525 SSDSLQA
-532 SQFPSFGAETSTHT
+532 SQFPSLSAEASTHT
-546 SAGGSAGGSASASTG
+546 SAGGSASSASASTG

-568 MGEGKAVMVNHEV
+568 MGEGEAVIINHEV
-581 ESDSTMATESQ
+581 ESDSTMATKSQ

-608 AKASA
+608 AK
-613 NAGSKSRVKA
+613 SRVKA
-623 DSKDGTGASAGVD
+623 DSKDGTGAGAD

-645 GAEAEA
+645 GADAEAGAGA

-841 TKDHLEALANLPI
+841 TKDHLEALAKLPI

-876 GAISPN
+876 ETISPN
-882 VQKRLETAKDTKRK
+882 VQKRLETAKDTKQK

>member
-47 KLKTKAKAKAKA
+47 QLKTKAKAKAKA
-59 SAKAKS
+59 KASAKDKS
-65 KVQAALE
+65 TASAPVHSQSQDKSQAT
-72 AKAESKGDANTEAKV
+72 GN
-87 ESKSK
+87 
-92 VKTKDKNKAEPK
+92 
-104 LQAET
+104 
-109 KSEAT
+109 
-114 AKSKGKVQA
+114 
-123 IAEANAESKSE
+123 
-134 AQTETKVESKSKNK
+134 
-148 AKAEVKTDAQTKSH
+148 SH
-162 DKTKDNAKAQA
+162 NKAQA
-173 KAGSKDKVKTKSKAK
+173 KIEAKADTKADSKSKAKNKADAKGESKGKGKADFKAKAKNKADAKGEAKAKAKLMAK
-188 HQGQSLT
+188 HQGQSLV
-195 SGKDNIKS
+195 SGKDNSKS

-209 PSLELILD
+209 PSLELINNS
-217 AADDSNADTQVIST
+217 AQSSN
-231 ATATAS
+231 ATATTNATAP
-237 ALTKV
+237 ALAKV

-254 QDKDLVLDA
+254 QDKELVLGSNS
-263 NELSNRANMGLLTDT
+263 NELSNSVNMGLLTDT

-298 ESKESLL
+298 ESKDSLL

-318 EEQALE
+318 EGQALE
-324 SELKIVSCTEV
+324 SELKILRCTEV
-335 NSSASASAG
+335 NSSASASAI
-344 SSTSANT
+344 SSTSDSASANT
-351 SDSDSTSASSSE
+351 SNSDSTSASSSE
-363 SAQSQSYAS
+363 SAQSQSDAS

-398 GSLGANLSDSGEF
+398 GSLGANLPDSGEF

-425 KASGQDKADTEDNNA
+425 KASGQDKSDAEDNNA

-464 VVNNNDDIE
+464 VVNNNNNDDIE

-532 SQFPSFGAETSTHT
+532 SQFPSLGAEASTHT
-546 SAGGSAGGSASASTG
+546 SAGGSASSASASTG

-568 MGEGKAVMVNHEV
+568 MGEGEVVIINHEV
-581 ESDSTMATESQ
+581 ESDSTMATKSQ

-608 AKASA
+608 AK
-613 NAGSKSRVKA
+613 SRVKA
-623 DSKDGTGASAGVD
+623 DSKDGTGAGAD

-645 GAEAEA
+645 GAGADAEAGA
-651 GAGAGAKTSAKAKAK
+651 GAGAGAKTSAKAKAKAK

-841 TKDHLEALANLPI
+841 TKDHLEALAKLPI

-882 VQKRLETAKDTKRK
+882 VQKRLETAKDTKQK

>member
-47 KLKTKAKAKAKA
+47 QLKTKAKAKAKA
-59 SAKAKS
+59 SAKDKS
-65 KVQAALE
+65 TASAPVHSQSQDKSQAT
-72 AKAESKGDANTEAKV
+72 GN
-87 ESKSK
+87 
-92 VKTKDKNKAEPK
+92 
-104 LQAET
+104 
-109 KSEAT
+109 
-114 AKSKGKVQA
+114 
-123 IAEANAESKSE
+123 
-134 AQTETKVESKSKNK
+134 
-148 AKAEVKTDAQTKSH
+148 SH
-162 DKTKDNAKAQA
+162 NKAQA
-173 KAGSKDKVKTKSKAK
+173 KIEAKADTKADSKSKAKNKDDAKGEAKAKAKLKAK
-188 HQGQSLT
+188 HQGQSLA
-195 SGKDNIKS
+195 SGKDDGKS

-209 PSLELILD
+209 PSLELINNS
-217 AADDSNADTQVIST
+217 AQSSN
-231 ATATAS
+231 ATATTNATAP
-237 ALTKV
+237 ALAKV
-242 KANKHAHKANKS
+242 KANKHAHHANKS
-254 QDKDLVLDA
+254 QDKELVLGSNS
-263 NELSNRANMGLLTDT
+263 NELSNSVNMGLLTDT

-298 ESKESLL
+298 ESKDSLL

-318 EEQALE
+318 EGQALE

-335 NSSASASAG
+335 NSAASESASAN
-344 SSTSANT
+344 TSD

-363 SAQSQSYAS
+363 SVQSQSDAS

-381 KGKSNESVKIEL
+381 KGKSNESVKIDL

-398 GSLGANLSDSGEF
+398 GSLGANLPDGGEF

-416 TLQELEALD
+416 TVQELEALD
-425 KASGQDKADTEDNNA
+425 KVSGQDKADTEDNNA

-464 VVNNNDDIE
+464 VVNNNNDDIE

-532 SQFPSFGAETSTHT
+532 SQFPSLGAEASTHT
-546 SAGGSAGGSASASTG
+546 SAGGSASSASASTG

-568 MGEGKAVMVNHEV
+568 MGEGEAVIINHEV
-581 ESDSTMATESQ
+581 ESDSTMATKSQ

-608 AKASA
+608 AK
-613 NAGSKSRVKA
+613 SRVKA
-623 DSKDGTGASAGVD
+623 DSNDGTGAGAD

-645 GAEAEA
+645 GADAEA
-651 GAGAGAKTSAKAKAK
+651 GAGAGAKTSAKAKAKAK

-876 GAISPN
+876 ETISPN
-882 VQKRLETAKDTKRK
+882 VQKRLETAKDTKQK

>member
-18 DLFANALTG
+18 DLFANALTD
-27 TPTKDLS
+27 TTTKDLS

-47 KLKTKAKAKAKA
+47 QLKTKAKAKAKA
-59 SAKAKS
+59 SAKDKSTASAPVHSQSQDKSQATGNSHNKAQAKI
-65 KVQAALE
+65 E
-72 AKAESKGDANTEAKV
+72 AKADTKADSKSKAKNKADAKGESKG
-87 ESKSK
+87 
-92 VKTKDKNKAEPK
+92 
-104 LQAET
+104 
-109 KSEAT
+109 
-114 AKSKGKVQA
+114 KGKA
-123 IAEANAESKSE
+123 KADSK
-134 AQTETKVESKSKNK
+134 AKAKTKSKNK
-148 AKAEVKTDAQTKSH
+148 DDAKGEAKAK
-162 DKTKDNAKAQA
+162 AKLM
-173 KAGSKDKVKTKSKAK
+173 AK
-188 HQGQSLT
+188 HQSQSLA
-195 SGKDNIKS
+195 SGKDDGKS

-209 PSLELILD
+209 PSLELINNS
-217 AADDSNADTQVIST
+217 AQSSN
-231 ATATAS
+231 ATATTNATAP

-242 KANKHAHKANKS
+242 KANKHAHHANKS
-254 QDKDLVLDA
+254 QDKELVLGSNS
-263 NELSNRANMGLLTDT
+263 NELSNSVNMGLLTDT

-298 ESKESLL
+298 ESKDSLL

-318 EEQALE
+318 EGQALE

-335 NSSASASAG
+335 NSAASESAS

-363 SAQSQSYAS
+363 SAQSQSDAS

-398 GSLGANLSDSGEF
+398 GSLGSLGANLTDGGEF

-416 TLQELEALD
+416 TVQELEALD
-425 KASGQDKADTEDNNA
+425 KVSGQDKADTEDNNA

-464 VVNNNDDIE
+464 VVNNNNNDDIE

-532 SQFPSFGAETSTHT
+532 SQFPSLSAEASTHT
-546 SAGGSAGGSASASTG
+546 SAGGSASASTG

-568 MGEGKAVMVNHEV
+568 MGEGEAVIINHEV
-581 ESDSTMATESQ
+581 ESDSTMATKSQ

-608 AKASA
+608 AK
-613 NAGSKSRVKA
+613 SRVKA
-623 DSKDGTGASAGVD
+623 DSNDGTGAGAD

-645 GAEAEA
+645 GAGADAEAGA
-651 GAGAGAKTSAKAKAK
+651 GAGAGAKTSAKAKAKAK

-841 TKDHLEALANLPI
+841 TKDHLEALAKLPI

-882 VQKRLETAKDTKRK
+882 VQKRLETAKDTKQK

>member
-27 TPTKDLS
+27 TTTKDLK
-34 DIPSDGDNAKANT
+34 DILSDGDNAKANT

-59 SAKAKS
+59 SAKDKSTASAPVHSQSQDKSQATGNSHNKAQAKI
-65 KVQAALE
+65 E
-72 AKAESKGDANTEAKV
+72 AKADTKADSKAKAKNKADAKGESKG
-87 ESKSK
+87 
-92 VKTKDKNKAEPK
+92 
-104 LQAET
+104 
-109 KSEAT
+109 
-114 AKSKGKVQA
+114 KGKA
-123 IAEANAESKSE
+123 KADSK
-134 AQTETKVESKSKNK
+134 AKAKTKSKNK
-148 AKAEVKTDAQTKSH
+148 DDAKGEAKAK
-162 DKTKDNAKAQA
+162 AKLM
-173 KAGSKDKVKTKSKAK
+173 AK
-188 HQGQSLT
+188 HQSQSLA
-195 SGKDNIKS
+195 SGKDNSKS

-209 PSLELILD
+209 PSLELINNS
-217 AADDSNADTQVIST
+217 AQSSN
-231 ATATAS
+231 ATATTNATAP

-242 KANKHAHKANKS
+242 KANKHAHHANKS
-254 QDKDLVLDA
+254 QDKELVLGSNS

-298 ESKESLL
+298 ESKDSLL
-305 TPHMSSLLEGQEL
+305 TPHMSSLLEGQDL
-318 EEQALE
+318 EGQALE
-324 SELKIVSCTEV
+324 SELKILSCTEV
-335 NSSASASAG
+335 NSAASESAS

-363 SAQSQSYAS
+363 SAQSQSDAS

-398 GSLGANLSDSGEF
+398 GSLGANLPDSGEF

-425 KASGQDKADTEDNNA
+425 KVSGQDKSDAEDNNA

-464 VVNNNDDIE
+464 VVNNNNDDIE

-532 SQFPSFGAETSTHT
+532 SQFPSLGAEASTHT
-546 SAGGSAGGSASASTG
+546 SAGGSASSASASTG

-568 MGEGKAVMVNHEV
+568 MGEGEGEAVIVNHEV
-581 ESDSTMATESQ
+581 ESDSTMATKSQ

-608 AKASA
+608 AK
-613 NAGSKSRVKA
+613 SRVKA
-623 DSKDGTGASAGVD
+623 DSKDGTGAGAGAGAD

-645 GAEAEA
+645 GAGADAEAGAGA

-841 TKDHLEALANLPI
+841 TKDHLEALAKLPI

-876 GAISPN
+876 ETISPN
-882 VQKRLETAKDTKRK
+882 VQKRLETAKDTKQK

>member
-27 TPTKDLS
+27 TPTKDLP
-34 DIPSDGDNAKANT
+34 DIPSDGDNANANT
-47 KLKTKAKAKAKA
+47 KLKTKAKAKASTKAKCTA
-59 SAKAKS
+59 SAPAHSQSQDKSQATGNSHNQAQAK
-65 KVQAALE
+65 LE
-72 AKAESKGDANTEAKV
+72 AKAETKADSKAKA
-87 ESKSK
+87 
-92 VKTKDKNKAEPK
+92 KNKADAK
-104 LQAET
+104 G
-109 KSEAT
+109 EA
-114 AKSKGKVQA
+114 
-123 IAEANAESKSE
+123 
-134 AQTETKVESKSKNK
+134 K
-148 AKAEVKTDAQTKSH
+148 AKAKL
-162 DKTKDNAKAQA
+162 
-173 KAGSKDKVKTKSKAK
+173 KAK
-188 HQGQSLT
+188 HQGQSLAN
-195 SGKDNIKS
+195 GKDNSNS

-209 PSLELILD
+209 PSLELIVD
-217 AADDSNADTQVIST
+217 AADGSNADTQVIST
-231 ATATAS
+231 ATATATATATDS
-237 ALTKV
+237 VLTKV
-242 KANKHAHKANKS
+242 KANKHAHQANNS
-254 QDKDLVLDA
+254 QDKDPVLDA
-263 NELSNRANMGLLTDT
+263 NELSNRANIGLLTDT

-298 ESKESLL
+298 ESKDSLL
-305 TPHMSSLLEGQEL
+305 TPNMSSLLEGQEL
-318 EEQALE
+318 EGQALE

-335 NSSASASAG
+335 NSSASDSAS
-344 SSTSANT
+344 SSANT
-351 SDSDSTSASSSE
+351 SDSDSTSARSSE
-363 SAQSQSYAS
+363 SAQSQSDAS
-372 NSDTSHSDT
+372 KSDISHSDT
-381 KGKSNESVKIEL
+381 QGNSNERVEPEL
-393 GLGAL
+393 GLGAF
-398 GSLGANLSDSGEF
+398 GSLGALGANLADSGEF

-473 LVYVPLKEV
+473 LVYVPLKDV

-502 EDESDSDVD
+502 EDESYSDVD

-525 SPDSLQA
+525 SADSLQA
-532 SQFPSFGAETSTHT
+532 SQFPSLGTEASPNT
-546 SAGGSAGGSASASTG
+546 SAGGSANSANSASASTG

-568 MGEGKAVMVNHEV
+568 MDEGEAVMINHEV

-608 AKASA
+608 AK
-613 NAGSKSRVKA
+613 SKVKA
-623 DSKDGTGASAGVD
+623 DSKDVTGPGAGA
-636 LVTQVGADA
+636 VTQA
-645 GAEAEA
+645 GAGAEA
-651 GAGAGAKTSAKAKAK
+651 GAGANTSAKAKAKAK

-734 QAIAYGIGRASPQEI
+734 QAIAYGIGRASPKEI

-777 IDGNKIPKTFSDIPM
+777 IDGNKIPKTFSDVPM

-841 TKDHLEALANLPI
+841 TKDHLEALAKLPI

-876 GAISPN
+876 GTISPN
-882 VQKRLETAKDTKRK
+882 VQKRLEIAKDTKQK
-896 KLDELLTENTLISL
+896 KLDELLADHTLISL

>member
-18 DLFANALTG
+18 DLFANALTD
-27 TPTKDLS
+27 TTTKDLK
-34 DIPSDGDNAKANT
+34 DILSDGDNATANT

-65 KVQAALE
+65 TSSAPVHSQSQDKSQATGNSHNKAQAKIE
-72 AKAESKGDANTEAKV
+72 AKADTKADSKAKNKADAKGESKG
-87 ESKSK
+87 
-92 VKTKDKNKAEPK
+92 
-104 LQAET
+104 
-109 KSEAT
+109 
-114 AKSKGKVQA
+114 KGKA
-123 IAEANAESKSE
+123 KADSNAK
-134 AQTETKVESKSKNK
+134 AKTKSKNK
-148 AKAEVKTDAQTKSH
+148 ADVK
-162 DKTKDNAKAQA
+162 AKA
-173 KAGSKDKVKTKSKAK
+173 KLKAK
-188 HQGQSLT
+188 HQSQSLA
-195 SGKDNIKS
+195 SGKDNSKS

-209 PSLELILD
+209 PNLELINNS
-217 AADDSNADTQVIST
+217 AQSSN
-231 ATATAS
+231 ATATTNATAP
-237 ALTKV
+237 ALAKV
-242 KANKHAHKANKS
+242 KANKHAHHANKS
-254 QDKDLVLDA
+254 QDKELVLGSHS
-263 NELSNRANMGLLTDT
+263 NELSNSVNMGLLTDT

-298 ESKESLL
+298 ESKDSLL
-305 TPHMSSLLEGQEL
+305 TPHMSSLLEG
-318 EEQALE
+318 QALE

-335 NSSASASAG
+335 NSSASARASASY
-344 SSTSANT
+344 SSSANT

-363 SAQSQSYAS
+363 SVQSQSDAS

-381 KGKSNESVKIEL
+381 KGKSNESVKIEHGL
-393 GLGAL
+393 GALGAL
-398 GSLGANLSDSGEF
+398 GSLGANLPDGGEF

-464 VVNNNDDIE
+464 VVNNNNDDIE

-502 EDESDSDVD
+502 EDESYSDVD

-532 SQFPSFGAETSTHT
+532 SQLPSLGAEASTHT
-546 SAGGSAGGSASASTG
+546 SAGGSASSASASTG

-581 ESDSTMATESQ
+581 ESDSTMATKSQ

-608 AKASA
+608 AK
-613 NAGSKSRVKA
+613 SRLKA
-623 DSKDGTGASAGVD
+623 DSKDGTGASAGAD
-636 LVTQVGADA
+636 LVAHVGADA
-645 GAEAEA
+645 DAEAEA
-651 GAGAGAKTSAKAKAK
+651 GAGAGAGAKTSAKAKAKAK

-704 LDHNHMIEGLN
+704 LDHNHMTEGLN

-841 TKDHLEALANLPI
+841 TKDHLEALAKLPI

-882 VQKRLETAKDTKRK
+882 VQKRLETAKDTKQK
-896 KLDELLTENTLISL
+896 KLDELLIENTLISL

>member
-47 KLKTKAKAKAKA
+47 QLKTKAKAKAKA
-59 SAKAKS
+59 SAKDKSTASAPVHSQSQDKSQATGNSHNKAQAKI
-65 KVQAALE
+65 E
-72 AKAESKGDANTEAKV
+72 AKADTKADSKAKAKNKADAKGESKG
-87 ESKSK
+87 
-92 VKTKDKNKAEPK
+92 
-104 LQAET
+104 
-109 KSEAT
+109 
-114 AKSKGKVQA
+114 KGKA
-123 IAEANAESKSE
+123 KADSK
-134 AQTETKVESKSKNK
+134 AKAKTKSKNK
-148 AKAEVKTDAQTKSH
+148 DDAKGEAKAK
-162 DKTKDNAKAQA
+162 AKL
-173 KAGSKDKVKTKSKAK
+173 KAK
-188 HQGQSLT
+188 HQGQSLA
-195 SGKDNIKS
+195 SGKDDGKS

-209 PSLELILD
+209 PSLELINNS
-217 AADDSNADTQVIST
+217 AQSSN
-231 ATATAS
+231 ATATTNAT
-237 ALTKV
+237 APARTKV
-242 KANKHAHKANKS
+242 KANKHAHHANKS
-254 QDKDLVLDA
+254 QDKELVLGSNS
-263 NELSNRANMGLLTDT
+263 NELSNSVNMGLLTDT

-298 ESKESLL
+298 ESKDSLL
-305 TPHMSSLLEGQEL
+305 TPHMSSLLEGQDL
-318 EEQALE
+318 EGQALE
-324 SELKIVSCTEV
+324 SELKILSCTEV
-335 NSSASASAG
+335 NSAASESAS

-363 SAQSQSYAS
+363 SAQSQSDAS

-398 GSLGANLSDSGEF
+398 GELGALGANLPDGGEF

-525 SPDSLQA
+525 SLDSLQA
-532 SQFPSFGAETSTHT
+532 SQFPSLGAEASTHT
-546 SAGGSAGGSASASTG
+546 SAGGSASSASASTG

-568 MGEGKAVMVNHEV
+568 MGEGEAVIINHEV
-581 ESDSTMATESQ
+581 ESDSTMATKSQ

-608 AKASA
+608 AK
-613 NAGSKSRVKA
+613 SRVKA
-623 DSKDGTGASAGVD
+623 DSKDGTGAGAD

-645 GAEAEA
+645 GADAEAGAGA

-841 TKDHLEALANLPI
+841 TKDHLEALAKLPI

-882 VQKRLETAKDTKRK
+882 VQKRLETAKDTKQK
-896 KLDELLTENTLISL
+896 KLDELLAENTLISL

>member
-18 DLFANALTG
+18 DLFANALTD
-27 TPTKDLS
+27 TTTKDLK
-34 DIPSDGDNAKANT
+34 DILSDGDNATANT

-65 KVQAALE
+65 KVQAALD
-72 AKAESKGDANTEAKV
+72 AKAESKSEAQTETKAD
-87 ESKSK
+87 SKSK
-92 VKTKDKNKAEPK
+92 SKAKTKDKNKAEPK

-134 AQTETKVESKSKNK
+134 AQTETKVDSKSKNK

-162 DKTKDNAKAQA
+162 AKT
-173 KAGSKDKVKTKSKAK
+173 KDKVKTKSKAK
-188 HQGQSLT
+188 HQNQSLA
-195 SGKDNIKS
+195 SGKDDGKS

-209 PSLELILD
+209 PSLELINNS
-217 AADDSNADTQVIST
+217 AQSSN
-231 ATATAS
+231 ATATTNATAP

-242 KANKHAHKANKS
+242 KANKHAHHANKS
-254 QDKDLVLDA
+254 QDKELVLGSNS

-298 ESKESLL
+298 ESKDSLL

-318 EEQALE
+318 EGQALE

-335 NSSASASAG
+335 NSSASASA
-344 SSTSANT
+344 SASYSASANT

-363 SAQSQSYAS
+363 SAQSQSDAS

-398 GSLGANLSDSGEF
+398 GSLGSLGANLPDGGEF

-425 KASGQDKADTEDNNA
+425 KVSGQDKSDAEDNNA

-464 VVNNNDDIE
+464 VVNNNNDDIE

-502 EDESDSDVD
+502 EDESYSDVD

-532 SQFPSFGAETSTHT
+532 SQFPSLGAEASTHT
-546 SAGGSAGGSASASTG
+546 SAGGSASSASASTG

-568 MGEGKAVMVNHEV
+568 MSEGEVVIINHEV
-581 ESDSTMATESQ
+581 ESDSTMATKSQ

-603 KARAG
+603 KARA
-608 AKASA
+608 SA
-613 NAGSKSRVKA
+613 KSRVKA
-623 DSKDGTGASAGVD
+623 DSKDGTGAGAD

-645 GAEAEA
+645 GADAEAGA
-651 GAGAGAKTSAKAKAK
+651 GAGAGAKTSAKAKAKAK

-882 VQKRLETAKDTKRK
+882 VQKRLETAKDTKQK
-896 KLDELLTENTLISL
+896 KLDELLIENTLISL

>member
-1 MAKVPA
+1 M
-7 KEPSLNDALQG
+7 
-18 DLFANALTG
+18 
-27 TPTKDLS
+27 
-34 DIPSDGDNAKANT
+34 
-47 KLKTKAKAKAKA
+47 
-59 SAKAKS
+59 
-65 KVQAALE
+65 
-72 AKAESKGDANTEAKV
+72 
-87 ESKSK
+87 
-92 VKTKDKNKAEPK
+92 
-104 LQAET
+104 
-109 KSEAT
+109 
-114 AKSKGKVQA
+114 
-123 IAEANAESKSE
+123 
-134 AQTETKVESKSKNK
+134 
-148 AKAEVKTDAQTKSH
+148 
-162 DKTKDNAKAQA
+162 
-173 KAGSKDKVKTKSKAK
+173 
-188 HQGQSLT
+188 
-195 SGKDNIKS
+195 
-203 NEVLLD
+203 LLD
-209 PSLELILD
+209 PSLELINNS
-217 AADDSNADTQVIST
+217 AQSSNAT
-231 ATATAS
+231 APVLA
-237 ALTKV
+237 KV
-242 KANKHAHKANKS
+242 KANKHSHKANKS
-254 QDKDLVLDA
+254 QDKELVLGS
-263 NELSNRANMGLLTDT
+263 NSKELSNRANMGLLTDT

-298 ESKESLL
+298 ESKDSLL

-318 EEQALE
+318 EGQALE

-335 NSSASASAG
+335 NSSASA
-344 SSTSANT
+344 NT

-363 SAQSQSYAS
+363 SVQSQSDAS

-398 GSLGANLSDSGEF
+398 GSLGANLPDSGEF

-425 KASGQDKADTEDNNA
+425 KVSGQDKSDAEDNNA

-525 SPDSLQA
+525 SSDSLQA
-532 SQFPSFGAETSTHT
+532 SQFPSLGAEASTHT
-546 SAGGSAGGSASASTG
+546 SAGGSASSASASTG

-568 MGEGKAVMVNHEV
+568 MGEGEAVIVNHEV
-581 ESDSTMATESQ
+581 ESDSTMATKSQ

-608 AKASA
+608 AK
-613 NAGSKSRVKA
+613 SRVKA
-623 DSKDGTGASAGVD
+623 DSKDGTGAGAD

-645 GAEAEA
+645 GADAEAGAGA

-841 TKDHLEALANLPI
+841 TKDHLEALAKLPI

-876 GAISPN
+876 ETISPN
-882 VQKRLETAKDTKRK
+882 VQKRLETAKDTKQK

>member
-47 KLKTKAKAKAKA
+47 QLKTKAKAKAKA
-59 SAKAKS
+59 SAKDKSTASAPVHSQSQDKSQATGNSHNKAQAKI
-65 KVQAALE
+65 E
-72 AKAESKGDANTEAKV
+72 AKADTKADSKSKAKNKADAKGESKG
-87 ESKSK
+87 
-92 VKTKDKNKAEPK
+92 
-104 LQAET
+104 
-109 KSEAT
+109 
-114 AKSKGKVQA
+114 KGKA
-123 IAEANAESKSE
+123 KADSK
-134 AQTETKVESKSKNK
+134 AKAKTKSKNK
-148 AKAEVKTDAQTKSH
+148 DDAKGEAKAK
-162 DKTKDNAKAQA
+162 AKLM
-173 KAGSKDKVKTKSKAK
+173 AK
-188 HQGQSLT
+188 HQSQSLA
-195 SGKDNIKS
+195 SGKDDGKS

-209 PSLELILD
+209 PNLELINNS
-217 AADDSNADTQVIST
+217 AQSSN
-231 ATATAS
+231 ATATTNATAP
-237 ALTKV
+237 ALAKV
-242 KANKHAHKANKS
+242 KANKHAHHANKS
-254 QDKDLVLDA
+254 QDKELVLGSNS
-263 NELSNRANMGLLTDT
+263 NELSNSVNMGLLTDT

-298 ESKESLL
+298 ESKDSLL
-305 TPHMSSLLEGQEL
+305 TPHMSSLLEGQDL
-318 EEQALE
+318 EGQALE
-324 SELKIVSCTEV
+324 SELKILSCTEV
-335 NSSASASAG
+335 NSAASESAS

-363 SAQSQSYAS
+363 SAQSQSDAS

-398 GSLGANLSDSGEF
+398 GSLVANLPDSGEF

-425 KASGQDKADTEDNNA
+425 KVSGQDKSDAEDNNA

-525 SPDSLQA
+525 SSDSLQA
-532 SQFPSFGAETSTHT
+532 SQFPSLGAEASTHT
-546 SAGGSAGGSASASTG
+546 SAGGSASSASASTG

-568 MGEGKAVMVNHEV
+568 MGEGEAVIVNHEV
-581 ESDSTMATESQ
+581 ESDSTMATKSQ

-608 AKASA
+608 AK
-613 NAGSKSRVKA
+613 SRVKA
-623 DSKDGTGASAGVD
+623 DSKDGTGAGAGAD

-645 GAEAEA
+645 GAGADAEAGA

-841 TKDHLEALANLPI
+841 TKDHLEALAKLPI

-882 VQKRLETAKDTKRK
+882 VQKRLETAKDTKQK